1 MVRPR
6 AFISFEMEDVRSR
19 NFLVAQ
25 SRDSGNDID
34 FVDYSV
40 QDPWDTS
47 WKTQCAARIGR
58 TKGTIVL
65 IGKTTYAS
73 AAVLWEI
80 EESIRQGHYIFGI
93 QTNPDASHPIPKG
106 LPAANVIRWKF
117 DQIATW
123 LNTWK

>member
-1 MVRPR
+1 M
-6 AFISFEMEDVRSR
+6 
-19 NFLVAQ
+19 AQ

-40 QDPWDTS
+40 QDPWDTG
-47 WKTQCAARIGR
+47 WKTKCAARIGR

-73 AAVLWEI
+73 AAVVWEI

-93 QTNPDASHPIPKG
+93 QTNPDVSYPIPKG